1 MLDVLT
7 ERIPF
12 REFSASNA
20 FYLIAGQ
27 IVTRLLGLGM
37 TMILT
42 RHLGPDKYGDLT
54 LAYAYWNL
62 FAGLIE
68 AGLDLTI
75 IREASQNPARLGQL
89 VGNGILLRGLFALS
103 STLLAIAL
111 VPFLGYDPTRTRLL
125 RLAALLLLFSPFAV
139 SRTIFLVTLKI
150 KLVAVL
156 DVIGQLINTAFVIS
170 LVLIGNYQTYR
181 VLLMKIAGLAFT
193 QCLYLVSGR
202 RLLSQPLSFRPDW
215 RLWGVLLKKTAPLA
229 IAGAFH
235 AIQAHVSR
243 LLVGRMLTPGE
254 GGQHTVAMNLS
265 TTFSFLPTLY
275 CSSIYP
281 LLSRYHQSDQVKFRQ
296 LYRSGFK
303 TVMVIALP
311 LALLTSLTA
320 KEIITL
326 YAGKAYL
333 PSTSL
338 FVALAWTMVPQFA
351 GPVLYYTVLAAGQQ
365 HFFSWASAMSLLV
378 RVGLYGL
385 LLPRLGIIGAAFAV
399 WATYSVSF
407 GIYGTLK
414 ATRIYVI
421 DWLHSI
427 LRPGVALIFT
437 ATLLIFF
444 RPSCI
449 AVWLGGLTSYILLLF
464 LLYGFKRSDIKYLDS
479 LLTLPNAE

>member
-1 MLDVLT
+1 MIDVLT

-12 REFSASNA
+12 RESSASNA
-20 FYLIAGQ
+20 FSLIAGQ

-75 IREASQNPARLGQL
+75 IREASQNPACLGQL

-103 STLLAIAL
+103 STLLAIVL

-170 LVLIGNYQTYR
+170 LVLIGNYQTYH
-181 VLLMKIAGLAFT
+181 VLLMKIAGLAFS
-193 QCLYLVSGR
+193 QCLYLVYGR
-202 RLLSQPLSFRPDW
+202 RLISQPISFRPDW

-254 GGQHTVAMNLS
+254 GGHYTVAMNLS
-265 TTFSFLPTLY
+265 TTLSFLPTLY

-311 LALLTSLTA
+311 LALLMSLTA
-320 KEIITL
+320 EEIITL

-333 PSTSL
+333 PTTSL

-351 GPVLYYTVLAAGQQ
+351 GSVLYYTVLAAGQQ
-365 HFFSWASAMSLLV
+365 QFFAWISAAALIV
-378 RVGLYGL
+378 RVGLYSL
-385 LLPRLGIIGAAFAV
+385 LLPRWSIIGAAFAV
-399 WATYSVSF
+399 WAMYGVRF
-407 GIYGTLK
+407 GIYGVLK
-414 ATRIYVI
+414 ATRTYVI
-421 DWLHSI
+421 DWFHSI
-427 LRPGVALIFT
+427 LRPGA
-437 ATLLIFF
+437 ALLITAALLVIF
-444 RPSCI
+444 RPS
-449 AVWLGGLTSYILLLF
+449 WLTTWIVGLGVYTF
-464 LLYGFKRSDIKYLDS
+464 LLS
-479 LLTLPNAE
+479 LLQNVGRRDVEHIHCLLKAG